1 MSNSRNLRLPV
12 RVTEP
17 IVVDLTKRLADL
29 QRVKEE
35 QDEEQAQELQEA
47 EDKFESMKEL
57 LLTENTLLR

>member
-1 MSNSRNLRLPV
+1 M